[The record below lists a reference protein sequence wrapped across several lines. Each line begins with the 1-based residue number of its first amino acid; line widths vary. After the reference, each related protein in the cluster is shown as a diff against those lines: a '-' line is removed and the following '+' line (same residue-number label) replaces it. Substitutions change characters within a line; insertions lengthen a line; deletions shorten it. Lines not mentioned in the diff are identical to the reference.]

1 MVAKCKPLIGLSE
14 LEIGGV
20 GGVGGVGG
28 SGRKFACTFF
38 IHDAMPPSLF
48 GPVGPP

>member
-1 MVAKCKPLIGLSE
+1 MVVKSKPLIEHSE

-20 GGVGGVGG
+20 GG
-28 SGRKFACTFF
+28 SGRTFACTFL
-38 IHDAMPPSLF
+38 IHDAMPPSNF